1 MFLCGKLRRR
11 VKTMLIDNKRIRT
24 GYCAPDVLHM
34 GETIICIL
42 LLPDEVYHCKICPR
56 VKPG

>member
-1 MFLCGKLRRR
+1 
-11 VKTMLIDNKRIRT
+11 MLIDNKRIRT

-42 LLPDEVYHCKICPR
+42 LLPDEVCHCKICPR
-56 VKPG
+56 VSPDIITKI

>member
-1 MFLCGKLRRR
+1 
-11 VKTMLIDNKRIRT
+11 MLIDNKRIRT

-42 LLPDEVYHCKICPR
+42 LLPDEVCHLKSVPELSQGSMHIITKI
-56 VKPG
+56 